1 VVTGRADS
9 LVGIASTA
17 SEGVVG
23 TEELYARPLLRSA
36 EVLEAVPGVAMTQH
50 STGGHAP
57 IILLRGYNL
66 DHGTDF
72 ATSLEG
78 VPINLPSHA
87 HAQGYTDLNFLMT
100 ELIDRLTFDKGPY
113 RASVGDFGTAGSSNI
128 ELKNAVDAP
137 TVTLEA
143 GSFGQARLM
152 ADASRPMAGG
162 TLLAGIDLSHTD
174 GPSTRPDDFRRTR
187 GLLRYSRGTRASG
200 YSLSFIGYGARWFGS
215 DGYPVRAAQQ
225 GWIPR
230 YGSLDSTDG
239 GKTARFLGIGERRW
253 SGPHSLTTVVG
264 FVQHYAL
271 DLFSNLTFHT
281 VDVVNGDQIHQHDQ
295 RLSVGGSITR
305 TQAVT
310 WLGRPVE
317 IGTGLQMRD
326 DAGTNALYN
335 TVARVP
341 TPKMADDGTV
351 LPATMFDHR
360 FSESSLGPWFEAR
373 VPVASLARAT
383 VGIRADVYRFSA
395 IETVRTSGLLSPK
408 VGIVL
413 GPWRR
418 TEVYANL
425 GRGFHSDHALGIVIN
440 GATPLVRTVG
450 GEVGVR
456 TSIADRVQSSVS
468 LWGIDS
474 DSELIYVPDSGVT
487 EPSRPGR
494 RYGVEWLNYWRPW
507 PWLALDA
514 DVAISRARF
523 RTDPDGI
530 GTYIPDAIAGVYTAG
545 MTIRN
550 VGPWS
555 GSLRGRYLGSRA
567 LVEDNRVRS
576 TPSFTLSGEVCRTV
590 GSRWT
595 VTVEGFNL
603 LGRVYDD
610 ITYYFATRL
619 RNPQTGQLESGAIDD
634 FVAHPADPRSAR
646 LRVSVRF

>member
-1 VVTGRADS
+1 
-9 LVGIASTA
+9 
-17 SEGVVG
+17 
-23 TEELYARPLLRSA
+23 
-36 EVLEAVPGVAMTQH
+36 
-50 STGGHAP
+50 
-57 IILLRGYNL
+57 
-66 DHGTDF
+66 
-72 ATSLEG
+72 
-78 VPINLPSHA
+78 
-87 HAQGYTDLNFLMT
+87 
-100 ELIDRLTFDKGPY
+100 
-113 RASVGDFGTAGSSNI
+113 
-128 ELKNAVDAP
+128 
-137 TVTLEA
+137 
-143 GSFGQARLM
+143 
-152 ADASRPMAGG
+152 
-162 TLLAGIDLSHTD
+162 
-174 GPSTRPDDFRRTR
+174 
-187 GLLRYSRGTRASG
+187 
-200 YSLSFIGYGARWFGS
+200 
-215 DGYPVRAAQQ
+215 
-225 GWIPR
+225 
-230 YGSLDSTDG
+230 
-239 GKTARFLGIGERRW
+239 
-253 SGPHSLTTVVG
+253 
-264 FVQHYAL
+264 
-271 DLFSNLTFHT
+271 
-281 VDVVNGDQIHQHDQ
+281 
-295 RLSVGGSITR
+295 
-305 TQAVT
+305 
-310 WLGRPVE
+310 
-317 IGTGLQMRD
+317 
-326 DAGTNALYN
+326 
-335 TVARVP
+335 
-341 TPKMADDGTV
+341 
-351 LPATMFDHR
+351 
-360 FSESSLGPWFEAR
+360 
-373 VPVASLARAT
+373 
-383 VGIRADVYRFSA
+383 VYRFSA